1 MSYGLPHTTDVNR
14 ALPKKAIYAKFNMNT
29 AARDRFD
36 EDISRLVISSEISS
50 QSIPALAAGDI
61 KTFYVVT
68 VLLKRKD
75 FDRKNI
81 EILTKLIPQRMIIAL
96 QFEQETMLAIFNER
110 LFFADWRPSETVDI
124 PLKGLT
130 LDDVWQELVCLIG
143 GITVQEGNTLNEQ
156 IEFNEQQRK
165 LKDQIAKLERK
176 IRLEPQPTKKF
187 ELHKQLIS
195 LKKKLNG

>member
-130 LDDVWQELVCLIG
+130 LDDVWQY
-143 GITVQEGNTLNEQ
+143 TQ
-156 IEFNEQQRK
+156 
-165 LKDQIAKLERK
+165 
-176 IRLEPQPTKKF
+176 
-187 ELHKQLIS
+187 
-195 LKKKLNG
+195 